1 MPECTTPMENKMTTT
16 VGSEAHKKTG
26 AHKHDSIHNQYT
38 EQNVEVSCI
47 QITLT
52 YFKDRSRPIYAL

>member
-1 MPECTTPMENKMTTT
+1 MPECNTPMENKMTTT
-16 VGSEAHKKTG
+16 DGSEAHKKTD

-38 EQNVEVSCI
+38 EQNVQVSYI

-52 YFKDRSRPIYAL
+52 YF

>member
-1 MPECTTPMENKMTTT
+1 MPEYTTPMENKMTTT
-16 VGSEAHKKTG
+16 VGSETHKKTD

-38 EQNVEVSCI
+38 EQNVEVSYI

-52 YFKDRSRPIYAL
+52 YFEDRTRPIYAL